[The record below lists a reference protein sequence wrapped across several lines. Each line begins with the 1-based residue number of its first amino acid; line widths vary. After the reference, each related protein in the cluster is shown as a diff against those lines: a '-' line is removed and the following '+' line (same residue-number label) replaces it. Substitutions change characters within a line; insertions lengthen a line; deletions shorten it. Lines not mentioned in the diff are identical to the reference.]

1 MSHALLAGFLILT
14 AVLGI
19 RWQATLTS
27 LGSFLVDSQP
37 PRRADLILVLG
48 GDFWGPRVLTG
59 AELARLR
66 YAPIALISGPPY
78 RGRPEGEFA
87 VDFLVQKGYP
97 RELFQVFGHHADS
110 TIAEANALRGE
121 RARRH
126 VRRVLLVTSAY
137 HSRRATIVL
146 TLFCPGVRFIS
157 VPAPDSH
164 YHAAGWW
171 NDDSSRQLFFSEWA
185 KILGSLLVAYP
196 TYAISRLFHRGMAV
210 LWVAPMLLYG
220 GRVQQYFPNLG
231 DPLGPG
237 NGLPGCR
244 PFQCRVTAVRRRA
257 RGRRIAN

>member
-1 MSHALLAGFLILT
+1 LT

-87 VDFLVQKGYP
+87 IDLLVQKGYP
-97 RELFQVFGHHADS
+97 RELFQVFGHHAGS
-110 TIAEANALRGE
+110 TIGEANALRGE
-121 RARRH
+121 LARRH

-137 HSRRATIVL
+137 HSRRAIIVL

-157 VPAPDSH
+157 VPAPDSR

-171 NDDSSRQLFFSEWA
+171 NDESSRQVFFSEWA
-185 KILGSLLVAYP
+185 KILGSLLVAY
-196 TYAISRLFHRGMAV
+196 LAV
-210 LWVAPMLLYG
+210 FWVAPMLLYG

-231 DPLGPG
+231 DPLRPG

-244 PFQCRVTAVRRRA
+244 PFQCRVTPVRRRA